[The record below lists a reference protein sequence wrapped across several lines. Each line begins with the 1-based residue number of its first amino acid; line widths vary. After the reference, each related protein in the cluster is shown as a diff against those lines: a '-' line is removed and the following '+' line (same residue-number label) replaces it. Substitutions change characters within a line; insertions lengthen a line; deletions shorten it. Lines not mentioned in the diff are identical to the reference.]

1 MDKQGEIEQ
10 DNFWRLTLD
19 QVMDRNPCCV
29 VPDTPVG
36 DVIAL
41 IHAGVPQH
49 RGYALVVTAIS
60 SESYGQLLGLF
71 SEREVL
77 SLVAQGVN
85 WEDCPVSAVMRTDP
99 PHLRASDYDT
109 ILTPLQLM
117 QTHRIPYLPVLN
129 QTDQVIGILKPNLNQ
144 WVWKLLQQVKPDTAE
159 LESWSQQCLL
169 PAESSLALPTDQA
182 DLKSDDK
189 ASFLEDLKDAF
200 LSIISHELRTPITS
214 IQLALHMIKK
224 TSSAEKREKYY
235 QIAVENCNLQRDL
248 INDLLD
254 LQRLEASAYHLHL
267 KTEGIREWLE
277 TFLERHTLQFQI
289 PQDIIRLTMSPQV
302 SPLRTDYTALD
313 RILRELIHNAY
324 KYGTPDG
331 LIEFSVT
338 TQEQGILFSV
348 RNSSTIHPQDLP
360 YIFDQ
365 FYRAHH
371 SDPWKYKGMGLGLA
385 LAKQL
390 VELLQGHISVVSQ
403 ANITTFTVWIPNFRD
418 VI

>member
-10 DNFWRLTLD
+10 NNFWRLTLEH
-19 QVMDRNPCCV
+19 VMDPNPHCV
-29 VPDTPVG
+29 VPDTPVV

-41 IHAGVPQH
+41 IHAGAPQH

-60 SESYGQLLGLF
+60 TAISGESYGQLLGLF

-85 WEDCPVSAVMRTDP
+85 WEGCPVSAVMRTDP

-117 QTHRIPYLPVLN
+117 QTHHVSYLPVLN
-129 QTDQVIGILKPNLNQ
+129 QTDHVIGILKPNLNQ
-144 WVWKLLQQVKPDTAE
+144 WVWKLLQQLRPDTTA
-159 LESWSQQCLL
+159 LKSWSQQGSL
-169 PAESSLALPTDQA
+169 PAEPNLTLPEDRASLLD
-182 DLKSDDK
+182 
-189 ASFLEDLKDAF
+189 DLKDDF
-200 LSIISHELRTPITS
+200 LNIISHELRTPITS

-267 KTEGIREWLE
+267 KTEGIPEWLE
-277 TFLERHTLQFQI
+277 TFLDRYTLQFQI
-289 PQDIIRLTMSPQV
+289 PQDIVRLTICPQV

-338 TQEQGILFSV
+338 TQEQNILFSV

-371 SDPWKYKGMGLGLA
+371 SDPWKYRGMGLGLA
-385 LAKQL
+385 LTKQL
-390 VELLQGHISVVSQ
+390 VELLQGHISVLSQ

-418 VI
+418 DI